1 MRRIFGSG
9 IINAII
15 GTGLLFALWE
25 GLVLSGRYPPAL
37 LPPPGRVLQGFREI
51 GENGLLF
58 RHIAVTLKR
67 FFIGYLAS
75 STVAIVLGLFFG
87 GLTRLWNIVE
97 PVVHILRPISPIAW
111 FPFIVLWF
119 GIGDIPATVVIFIA
133 GFFPVLLSTVAAIR
147 LIDPIYLKVA
157 RNFGIR
163 QPFLM
168 TKIVF
173 PAIFPNIITGL
184 HLALGVAWIF
194 MVAGEMI
201 GTQSGLGFLIIDS
214 RNGFRTDL
222 VVCGMITIG
231 LLGLML
237 DKAIVLFERWVN
249 RTWGIG
255 PSFESYWG

>member
-1 MRRIFGSG
+1 
-9 IINAII
+9 
-15 GTGLLFALWE
+15 
-25 GLVLSGRYPPAL
+25 
-37 LPPPGRVLQGFREI
+37 
-51 GENGLLF
+51 
-58 RHIAVTLKR
+58 
-67 FFIGYLAS
+67 
-75 STVAIVLGLFFG
+75 
-87 GLTRLWNIVE
+87 
-97 PVVHILRPISPIAW
+97 
-111 FPFIVLWF
+111 
-119 GIGDIPATVVIFIA
+119 
-133 GFFPVLLSTVAAIR
+133 VLLSTVAAIR
-147 LIDPIYLKVA
+147 LIDPAYLKVA

-222 VVCGMITIG
+222 VVCSMITIG
-231 LLGLML
+231 LLGLIL

-255 PSFESYWG
+255 PSSYWG